1 MNIKRIISI
10 FIIAAL
16 LSLSL
21 ASCAG
26 CADDGYLSFEEYS
39 AMSESDQIA
48 YYESFENPED
58 FFAWYNEAKAE
69 YDKEHPTVPPTGGGE
84 SEGGSDIGGSFGEG
98 DKLPEEPSRDG
109 DTPSEPESEGGSGS
123 DAPSEPENPDIGGS
137 DEPENPDIGDTGSE
151 KVTYADYL
159 AMSQEEQLAYYESFE
174 DPQDFFDW
182 FNEEKAKYDEENKG
196 EELPDDGNIDLGQST
211 EP

>member
-26 CADDGYLSFEEYS
+26 CADDGYPSFEQYS
-39 AMSESDQIA
+39 AMSERDQIA

-69 YDKEHPTVPPTGGGE
+69 YDKTHPTVPPTGGGE

-98 DKLPEEPSRDG
+98 DKLPEEPDADVSPEEPSSDG
-109 DTPSEPESEGGSGS
+109 DKPSEPESEGGSGS
-123 DAPSEPENPDIGGS
+123 DAPS
-137 DEPENPDIGDTGSE
+137 EPENPDIGDTGSE

-196 EELPDDGNIDLGQST
+196 EELPDDGNIDLGADT